1 MITEDNINIINDERI
16 GSIKS
21 SINELRQDLAVNNLR
36 KDLSKLE
43 NNRTSPEDSFLDKI
57 EIIND
62 APSWLPKADFS
73 RTQTDLIAK
82 NYDGEE
88 VVFVDYFTNYDPP
101 SILTD
106 NGLLLK
112 GTLLKALAGPLAPGQ
127 YAQAAGGEQEGDASG
142 AVRETYIHHMNHALN
157 III

>member
-1 MITEDNINIINDERI
+1 MLNDNSNNILFKPENSSDLLKKFFA
-16 GSIKS
+16 GSNL
-21 SINELRQDLAVNNLR
+21 SI
-36 KDLSKLE
+36 E
-43 NNRTSPEDSFLDKI
+43 N
-57 EIIND
+57 

-127 YAQAAGGEQEGDASG
+127 YAQAAGGEVLSLGEVSTVTGTVKATRFYD
-142 AVRETYIHHMNHALN
+142 TTPALN
-157 III
+157 GGDPFFQVDKFETIG

>member
-57 EIIND
+57 ERKFGK
-62 APSWLPKADFS
+62 KAADNIK
-73 RTQTDLIAK
+73 DMAK
-82 NYDGEE
+82 VKLKRKILGD
-88 VVFVDYFTNYDPP
+88 
-101 SILTD
+101 SIWKKLM
-106 NGLLLK
+106 
-112 GTLLKALAGPLAPGQ
+112 
-127 YAQAAGGEQEGDASG
+127 
-142 AVRETYIHHMNHALN
+142 I
-157 III
+157 